1 MNGKINAKR
10 KTEKCKN
17 SMFWLLINLICTK
30 ILDHPLA
37 NKSSQMKQGPRVL
50 SFVLQTEEQN

>member
-17 SMFWLLINLICTK
+17 SMFWLLINLLCTK
-30 ILDHPLA
+30 ILDHTLA
-37 NKSSQMKQGPRVL
+37 NKSSRMKQGPRVL